1 MDKLLERSHISWCY
15 DVKMMSSKW
24 VEIEAFCAVEREAE
38 YMYFGHKEAIV
49 KNDIDEGYMLKSFE
63 EG

>member
-1 MDKLLERSHISWCY
+1 
-15 DVKMMSSKW
+15 MMSSKW